1 MFLFRP
7 ESARDEAS
15 AAPLRLHVTYGLDW
29 ELRVHV
35 FKRRGPVHDGVIVLP
50 SVPGGL
56 SSVLTPRLM
65 HPSHFIQERENVH
78 ALGSLASRRE
88 PQRIAAH

>member
-1 MFLFRP
+1 
-7 ESARDEAS
+7 
-15 AAPLRLHVTYGLDW
+15 LRLHATYGLDW

-35 FKRRGPVHDGVIVLP
+35 FKRRGPIHDGLVVLP

-65 HPSHFIQERENVH
+65 RPSQLITPRENVH
-78 ALGSLASRRE
+78 AVGSLAPRT
-88 PQRIAAH
+88 IAQPVTTH